1 MENTTT
7 HTHIEKKNHLKTPWV
22 QSAIA
27 MAVIFGTLTLFLL
40 WLSVRNTILIENS
53 YLDAPIA
60 NISPTIPGML
70 NALYVKEGDTVTAN
84 SQIAL
89 VGSEILY
96 TKNGGI
102 ISSAPEVLGSYYNP
116 GQTVISVV
124 DNSQMKVIGS
134 VDETKGLKNIVP
146 GERVT
151 FTVDAYPG
159 KTYNGIVD
167 EVSPVS
173 VDTGV
178 VFSISDNRPV
188 KKFDIK
194 VRFDDSKYPELKS
207 GMSAKITVYTNN

>member
-1 MENTTT
+1 MENTT
-7 HTHIEKKNHLKTPWV
+7 HKVGKNHLRTPWV
-22 QSAIA
+22 QSVIAIA
-27 MAVIFGTLTLFLL
+27 LIFGILGVFLY
-40 WLSVRNTILIENS
+40 WLSVKDTIFIENS
-53 YLDAPIA
+53 YLDAPVA

-70 NALYVKEGDTVTAN
+70 NALYVKEGDKVAPN
-84 SQIAL
+84 SQIAI

-96 TKNGGI
+96 AKDGGI
-102 ISSAPEVLGSYYNP
+102 ISSAPEILGSYYSP

-134 VDETKGLKNIVP
+134 IDETKGLKNIIN
-146 GERVT
+146 GERAT

-159 KTYNGIVD
+159 KTYEGIVD

-173 VDTGV
+173 EDTGV

-194 VRFDDSKYPELKS
+194 INFDDRKYPELKS
-207 GMSAKITVYTNN
+207 GMSAKITVYTNTI

>member
-7 HTHIEKKNHLKTPWV
+7 HIQKKNHLKTPWV
-22 QSAIA
+22 QSTIAIT
-27 MAVIFGTLTLFLL
+27 VIFGTLTLFLL

-53 YLDAPIA
+53 FLNAPIA

-89 VGSEILY
+89 IGSEILY

-102 ISSAPEVLGSYYNP
+102 ISSAPEVLGSFYAP

-134 VDETKGLKNIVP
+134 VDETKGLKNITP
-146 GERVT
+146 GERAT

-188 KKFDIK
+188 KKFNIK

-207 GMSAKITVYTNN
+207 GMSAKITVYANN

>member
-1 MENTTT
+1 MR
-7 HTHIEKKNHLKTPWV
+7 TPWV
-22 QSAIA
+22 QSVIAIA
-27 MAVIFGTLTLFLL
+27 LIFGILGVFLY
-40 WLSVRNTILIENS
+40 WLSVKDTIFIENS
-53 YLDAPIA
+53 YLDAPVA

-70 NALYVKEGDTVTAN
+70 NALYVKEGDKVAPN
-84 SQIAL
+84 SQIAI

-96 TKNGGI
+96 AKDGGI
-102 ISSAPEVLGSYYNP
+102 ISSAPEILGSYYSP

-134 VDETKGLKNIVP
+134 IDETKGLKNIIN
-146 GERVT
+146 GERAT

-159 KTYNGIVD
+159 KTYEGIVD

-173 VDTGV
+173 EDTGV

-194 VRFDDSKYPELKS
+194 INFDDRKYPELKS
-207 GMSAKITVYTNN
+207 GMSAKITVYTNTI